1 MRFRLP
7 SAFSLLLVLSLELA
21 AQRPPGVLEAKR
33 GEQLYEGYELRTR
46 GRLFQKS
53 TVTRPAALV
62 AQLPVDKLSARS
74 RLVGVFDFDGDGQQE
89 VFLGW
94 RTSPEAPFVHHFQ
107 VYRIQSKGAV
117 FLGQFSFE
125 GGPVAGIAFYESRGR
140 ADTPKTVFEVMGGA
154 KWGTFYLLGPN
165 GQSAPKIGSGTNYEF
180 TDLEKNGVYNL
191 ILYGERPFEPV
202 CTVFGFQSLSPGLF
216 PTVFRRD
223 GFGYVK
229 IWPPAEWLS
238 YDFQLL
244 GRLKGVKTPPF
255 GKRYAVMASIYDI
268 DRDGAPD
275 IVALT
280 DSVQQRDTKR
290 MLEIY
295 AVTGG
300 ALILKSQVA
309 VAHPHMAVAIYG
321 LRRLRGTTQV
331 VLLLADPHD
340 CGAESNHLPSLTMEG
355 FDFRQ
360 GRLTQVWRRQFDQF
374 FPYLP
379 AAVTDVDHVGEE
391 EMTFPD
397 SNGLP
402 FLTLRKESEFVAP
415 SQKVLCAIGCPP
427 FCSDAYTKGPV
438 CQAEI
443 KSPRKK

>member
-1 MRFRLP
+1 MRFRLS
-7 SAFSLLLVLSLELA
+7 SAFSLLLLLPLELL
-21 AQRPPGVLEAKR
+21 AQRPPGVREARR
-33 GEQLYEGYELRTR
+33 GEQLYHGYELRPR
-46 GRLFQKS
+46 GRLFQKP

-62 AQLPVDKLSARS
+62 AQLPLAKLSPRS
-74 RLVGVFDFDGDGQQE
+74 RLAGVFDFDGDGQQE
-89 VFLGW
+89 VFLEW
-94 RTSPEAPFVHHFQ
+94 RTSAEASFVHHFQ
-107 VYRIQSKGAV
+107 VYRIQSKDAV

-125 GGPVAGIAFYESRGR
+125 GGYAGIAFYESPGR
-140 ADTPKTVFEVMGGA
+140 AEPPKTVFEVMGGA

-180 TDLEKNGVYNL
+180 MDLEKNGVDNL

-223 GFGYVK
+223 GFGYAKV
-229 IWPPAEWLS
+229 WPPVEWLS
-238 YDFQLL
+238 DDLQLL
-244 GRLKGVKTPPF
+244 GRLKGGKRLPL
-255 GKRYAVMASIYDI
+255 GKRYAVMAFIYDVN
-268 DRDGAPD
+268 RDGAPN

-295 AVTGG
+295 SVRSG
-300 ALILKSQVA
+300 ALVLKSQVA
-309 VAHPHMAVAIYG
+309 VAHPDMAVAIYG
-321 LRRLRGTTQV
+321 LRRLRDTTQV
-331 VLLLADPHD
+331 VLLLADAHD
-340 CGAESNHLPSLTMEG
+340 CGAESSHLPSLTMEG
-355 FDFRQ
+355 LDFRQ
-360 GRLTQVWRRQFDQF
+360 GHLTQVWRRRFDQF
-374 FPYLP
+374 FPYFP
-379 AAVTDVDHVGEE
+379 AAVTDVDQVGEE

-402 FLTLRKESEFVAP
+402 FLTLRRESEFVAP
-415 SQKVLCAIGCPP
+415 PQRVLCAIGCPP

-438 CQAEI
+438 CQTEI